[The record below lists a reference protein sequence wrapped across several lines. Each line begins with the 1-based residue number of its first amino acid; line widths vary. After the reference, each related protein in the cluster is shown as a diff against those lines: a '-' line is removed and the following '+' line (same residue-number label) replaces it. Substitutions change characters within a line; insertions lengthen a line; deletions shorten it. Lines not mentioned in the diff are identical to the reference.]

1 MLRMEKNSGQDQ
13 EPALGSDRAAVRRKW
28 PALLLQDRFAFAA
41 ALVLLAV
48 AVSAV
53 VGPYLIGDLAT
64 RQNLRDPGRPPF
76 SLDHGW
82 AFVLGSDSLG
92 RPVAARLIAAA
103 GTTLSVAVP
112 AVLCSLVVGSVWGMW
127 AGYHGGWRENVSLR
141 TADVIL
147 SFPSL
152 LLAVVVLYVFSPS
165 AAGIVVVLAV
175 ARIPVYLRTA
185 RAESAELRSRLFM
198 DAARTFGTSSW
209 ATIRRHVAPT
219 VLPTLLTVAALD
231 FCFVMLTESSLS
243 FLGIGIQP
251 PDVSWG
257 LMVAQGRQELQS
269 AWWIAVFPGLAI
281 VVTTV
286 SATVLAAWARLS
298 TDPGQRWRHGL
309 RRGGR
314 RPSRPRPVTGG
325 TGAGRGMA
333 TEPAAIPAGAE
344 GRPALVVPARDNE
357 PDSVAP
363 GTEPDSVAR
372 GTEPASDA
380 PETEPARVLPGLPTE
395 PTQVL
400 PGLPTEPT
408 QVLPGLP
415 TEPSP
420 GLPGI
425 PTEPTPG
432 LPGIPTEPTPGLP
445 GIPTEPTRVTPGSP
459 TGPTQVAAGAE
470 PSPTPPGSGSEPTSA
485 VARTPADPTAAAER
499 SGPAPVPAPA
509 PTRPDTL
516 AVDGLSVDIRTP
528 AGPVPVV
535 RGVSFAVRSG
545 ETLALLG
552 ESGCGKS
559 MTAHAVA
566 GLLDPAAEVVGGQ
579 ARLDGEDLL
588 GLGPQAR
595 RRLAGPGLSIVF
607 QDALS
612 ALNPVHTVGAQLAEP
627 FRIHERMSRRAA
639 RAKAVELMERVGIPE
654 ARSRAGAYPHQFSG
668 GMRQRL
674 LIAMAVALRPKV
686 LLADEPTTALDVTVQ
701 AQIMD
706 LLGELRSEQRMA
718 LVLITHD
725 LGLVAEHADRVAV
738 MYAGT
743 VVETGPVAE
752 VFGKPHHPY
761 TQGLLE
767 SVPAEQHKGSRLS
780 SIPGSPPDPRSVP
793 TGCAFRTRC
802 PIAREVCATH
812 RPPLTGTAADRAAAC
827 HFGKELAD
835 A

>member
-1 MLRMEKNSGQDQ
+1 MLPKDDVLRQDADKGQDRDTGA
-13 EPALGSDRAAVRRKW
+13 ESGRGSGTDGAAVRVRW

-41 ALVLLAV
+41 AMFLLLVALCAV
-48 AVSAV
+48 L
-53 VGPYLIGDLAT
+53 GPLLIGDLAT

-76 SLDHGW
+76 SLEDGW
-82 AFVLGSDSLG
+82 AYVLGSDSLG

-112 AVLCSLVVGSVWGMW
+112 AVLCSLLVGSVWGMW

-141 TADVIL
+141 IADVIL

-165 AAGIVVVLAV
+165 AANIVLVLAV

-185 RAESAELRSRLFM
+185 RAESAELRSRLFI
-198 DAARTFGTSSW
+198 DAARTFGTSGW

-269 AWWIAVFPGLAI
+269 SWWIAVFPGLAI
-281 VVTTV
+281 VITTV

-298 TDPGQRWRHGL
+298 TDPGQRWRRGL
-309 RRGGR
+309 RREGR
-314 RPSRPRPVTGG
+314 RP
-325 TGAGRGMA
+325 
-333 TEPAAIPAGAE
+333 E
-344 GRPALVVPARDNE
+344 
-357 PDSVAP
+357 
-363 GTEPDSVAR
+363 
-372 GTEPASDA
+372 
-380 PETEPARVLPGLPTE
+380 
-395 PTQVL
+395 
-400 PGLPTEPT
+400 
-408 QVLPGLP
+408 
-415 TEPSP
+415 
-420 GLPGI
+420 
-425 PTEPTPG
+425 
-432 LPGIPTEPTPGLP
+432 
-445 GIPTEPTRVTPGSP
+445 
-459 TGPTQVAAGAE
+459 
-470 PSPTPPGSGSEPTSA
+470 
-485 VARTPADPTAAAER
+485 
-499 SGPAPVPAPA
+499 PAPA
-509 PTRPDTL
+509 VQETGIEPTKSISAGNPSEPVSATPETRDVLSPAEPPTTPPDIL
-516 AVDGLSVDIRTP
+516 AVDGLSVSVRTP
-528 AGPVPVV
+528 AGPVSVV
-535 RGVSFAVRSG
+535 RDVSFGVRSG

-566 GLLDPAAEVVGGQ
+566 GLLDPAAQVMGGQ
-579 ARLDGEDLL
+579 ARLQGEDLL
-588 GLGPQAR
+588 ALGTRAR
-595 RRLAGPGLSIVF
+595 RRLAGPGLAIVF

-627 FRIHERMSRRAA
+627 FRIHQRMSRRAA
-639 RAKAVELMERVGIPE
+639 RDKAVELMERVGIPE
-654 ARSRAGAYPHQFSG
+654 ARSRADAYPHQFSG

-706 LLGELRSEQRMA
+706 LLTELRSEQQMA

-752 VFGKPHHPY
+752 VFGKPNHPY
-761 TQGLLE
+761 TRGLLE

-780 SIPGSPPDPRSVP
+780 SIPGGPPDPRAVP
-793 TGCAFRTRC
+793 SGCAFRTRC
-802 PIAREVCATH
+802 PMARDLCATH
-812 RPPLTGTAADRAAAC
+812 RPTLAGTGADRAAAC

>member
-1 MLRMEKNSGQDQ
+1 MLQKNNGQSDSAGSGDVPEDAGDGSGTTPAADQ
-13 EPALGSDRAAVRRKW
+13 VVTARRKW
-28 PALLLQDRFAFAA
+28 LALLLQDRFACAA
-41 ALVLLAV
+41 VLILIGVALCAVL
-48 AVSAV
+48 
-53 VGPYLIGDLAT
+53 GPLLIGDLAT
-64 RQNLRDPGRPPF
+64 RQNLRDPGREPF

-127 AGYHGGWRENVSLR
+127 AGFHGGWRENVSLR
-141 TADVIL
+141 IADVIL

-165 AAGIVVVLAV
+165 ASGIVLVLAV

-209 ATIRRHVAPT
+209 ASIRRHVAPT

-269 AWWIAVFPGLAI
+269 SWWIAVFPGLAI

-286 SATVLAAWARLS
+286 SATVLAAWARLA

-309 RRGGR
+309 RRSGRARLR
-314 RPSRPRPVTGG
+314 RPTTGG
-325 TGAGRGMA
+325 TGA
-333 TEPAAIPAGAE
+333 
-344 GRPALVVPARDNE
+344 
-357 PDSVAP
+357 
-363 GTEPDSVAR
+363 
-372 GTEPASDA
+372 
-380 PETEPARVLPGLPTE
+380 
-395 PTQVL
+395 
-400 PGLPTEPT
+400 
-408 QVLPGLP
+408 
-415 TEPSP
+415 
-420 GLPGI
+420 
-425 PTEPTPG
+425 EPTPA
-432 LPGIPTEPTPGLP
+432 TP
-445 GIPTEPTRVTPGSP
+445 E
-459 TGPTQVAAGAE
+459 
-470 PSPTPPGSGSEPTSA
+470 
-485 VARTPADPTAAAER
+485 TA
-499 SGPAPVPAPA
+499 PAPA
-509 PTRPDTL
+509 PAPAPGDHASTSPATL
-516 AVDGLSVDIRTP
+516 AVDNLSVDIRTA

-579 ARLDGEDLL
+579 ALLEGEDLL
-588 GLGPQAR
+588 GLGARAR
-595 RRLAGPGLSIVF
+595 RRLAGPGLAIVF

-612 ALNPVHTVGAQLAEP
+612 ALNPVQTVGAQLAEP

-654 ARSRAGAYPHQFSG
+654 ARSRASAYPHQFSG

-674 LIAMAVALRPKV
+674 LIAMAVALQPKV

-706 LLGELRSEQRMA
+706 LLRELRSEQRMA

-752 VFGKPHHPY
+752 VFGKPNHPY
-761 TQGLLE
+761 TRGLLE
-767 SVPAEQHKGSRLS
+767 SVPAEQHKGTRLN

-793 TGCAFRTRC
+793 SGCAFRMRC
-802 PIAREVCATH
+802 PMARDLCATDL
-812 RPPLTGTAADRAAAC
+812 PVLAATGAGRAAAC